1 MIPGEER
8 YGWMAALLALLFTP
22 FTGMLYAGA
31 GRRGVIYLLLMLA
44 AIVLLPWAIPSG
56 LQAPLPAAPALWVIA
71 LLLIWFVGIVDS
83 YRVAAQHDNQYALP
97 WYSRWHA
104 IISCWVGVYLIFVVE
119 QAFIVE
125 PLRIVD
131 SGMAPAMLRDD
142 YVGVARFAYG
152 IRLPFSGQIVVET
165 KWPERGDVILFRYP
179 PAPLRRYVQRVVG
192 IPGDM
197 VEYRNKRLSVNG
209 QAHDTQS
216 SGAYRYLADD
226 WSTPTIDRYEETANG
241 RSHAILIDGR
251 SPVLRL
257 NDVQTFRFKEAC
269 VYAEDGFRCKVP
281 IAHYL
286 TLQDNR
292 DHADDGRYWGF
303 VPEENLVGKVFA
315 IGVSLRSPERN
326 GTLVK

>member
-44 AIVLLPWAIPSG
+44 AIVVLPWGIPSG
-56 LQAPLPAAPALWVIA
+56 LQAPVPAAPALWMIA
-71 LLLIWFVGIVDS
+71 DLLIWLIGVVDS
-83 YRVAAQHDNQYALP
+83 YRVADQHNNQYALP
-97 WYSRWHA
+97 WYSRWEA

-119 QAFIVE
+119 QAFLVE
-125 PLRIVD
+125 PVRIVGN
-131 SGMAPAMLRDD
+131 GMAPTLLHNDL
-142 YVGVARFAYG
+142 VGVAKPAYAVR
-152 IRLPFSGQIVVET
+152 IPFSGQAILET
-165 KWPERGDVILFRYP
+165 EVPSRGDVVLARFP
-179 PAPLRRYVQRVVG
+179 QVPLKRSVQRIVG
-192 IPGDM
+192 IPGDTI
-197 VEYRNKRLSVNG
+197 EYRNKRLSVNG
-209 QAHDTQS
+209 EASDTVQAGKYNYVPDD
-216 SGAYRYLADD
+216 SG
-226 WSTPTIDRYEETANG
+226 TITVERVDEIANG
-241 RSHAILIDGR
+241 RSHSILIDER

-257 NDVQTFRFKEAC
+257 NDVQAFRFKEAC
-269 VYAEDGFRCKVP
+269 VYAEDGFQCKVP
-281 IAHYL
+281 TGHYF

-315 IGVSLRSPERN
+315 IGVSLRSPEHN